1 MYTKPTTKPT
11 ILVSVNKIFS
21 INHTNSTKRR
31 YRVMSLR
38 EELWLWKKEKLAEHV
53 ANNLR
58 KKKHEVWI
66 ARGREEI
73 LERVKELIPEGAT
86 VSAGGSLT
94 LADTGV
100 IELLRSGRYNFLDR
114 AAAKTREE
122 VEEIYR
128 KSFWADYYFTSAN
141 AITEDGKLVFLDGNG
156 NRVAAVVFG
165 PKNVVVIASVNKVVK
180 DVEEARERL
189 RYISP
194 MNSKRLNL
202 ETPCTK
208 TGFCADC
215 SSPQRI
221 CDYFLVVESGVRQ
234 PGRFKVILTLEDFG
248 L

>member
-1 MYTKPTTKPT
+1 
-11 ILVSVNKIFS
+11 
-21 INHTNSTKRR
+21 
-31 YRVMSLR
+31 MSLR
-38 EELWLWKKEKLAEHV
+38 EDLWLWKKERIAEYL

-58 KKKHEVWI
+58 KKKHEVWVVKD
-66 ARGREEI
+66 REEVV
-73 LERVKELIPEGAT
+73 EKVKEIVPEGAT
-86 VSAGGSLT
+86 VAVGGSLT

-100 IELLRSGRYNFLDR
+100 LDLLRSGKYNFLDR
-114 AAAKTREE
+114 YSAKTREE

-156 NRVAAVVFG
+156 NRVAAVVYG
-165 PKNVVVIASVNKVVK
+165 PRNVVVVASVNKVVK
-180 DVEEARERL
+180 NVGEARERL

-234 PGRFKVILTLEDFG
+234 PGRFKVILTLEDLG